1 MSAPEAMG
9 TLLGG
14 GSVVVV
20 VDEASVLI
28 TLLGTEK
35 EYGSSLEIVSLGSSA
50 EFAFYNSAEIVFRVI
65 LFLARIHV
73 LK

>member
-35 EYGSSLEIVSLGSSA
+35 KYGSSLLCNCGSRSERRISLLHKRRNSVRSKIV
-50 EFAFYNSAEIVFRVI
+50 
-65 LFLARIHV
+65 LFSQ
-73 LK
+73 